1 MGITMSSARE
11 WAANQV
17 RVNSVCFG
25 VVEADMTKTIRS
37 NKFRDHIMAQVPMGR
52 FSNPEEVCQPVC
64 ILLSQA
70 ASYITGQHVSVNGGY
85 TIGL

>member
-37 NKFRDHIMAQVPMGR
+37 NKFRDHIMAQGPMGR
-52 FSNPEEVCQPVC
+52 FSTPEEVCQPVC

-85 TIGL
+85 TIGV